1 MNEKI
6 DIRRFKRA
14 SKTAEFAALFRT
26 LEYTFPK
33 ERRLVEDPFAFHFL
47 SRPLKFIA
55 ALARVPVAGWWI
67 LGLID
72 HVEPGARA
80 SGVAR
85 TRLID
90 DHLTYALSR
99 GISQVV
105 ILGSGYDSRPYR
117 VPECR
122 KTRVFE
128 VDQAGILHLKRTKL
142 DRLLHRFPGNV
153 SFVKTDLNIEKIN
166 ETLRQHGFN
175 KNKPAFFIWEGVTQ
189 YLTRRA
195 VDQTMDFISGTAPGS
210 FLLFTYVHKKAI
222 DQWLNGPKANW
233 IRRWVKQMGEPWIF
247 GFDPK
252 ELPDYL
258 NRYGL
263 ELVEDVD
270 SKTFRQRYMNPRS
283 PHIEEYRFYRAALAR
298 VKSEEQPRIRF
309 FRSFFR
315 QME

>member
-1 MNEKI
+1 M
-6 DIRRFKRA
+6 
-14 SKTAEFAALFRT
+14 
-26 LEYTFPK
+26 
-33 ERRLVEDPFAFHFL
+33 
-47 SRPLKFIA
+47 
-55 ALARVPVAGWWI
+55 
-67 LGLID
+67 
-72 HVEPGARA
+72 
-80 SGVAR
+80 AR

-90 DHLTYALSR
+90 DHLIYALSR

-117 VPECR
+117 IPECR

-128 VDQAGILHLKRTKL
+128 VDQAGILRLKRTKL

-222 DQWLNGPKANW
+222 EQWLNGRKLTGSAVGSSKWGNRGSLVLIPKSSRITCTVMGWNW
-233 IRRWVKQMGEPWIF
+233 WKMWI
-247 GFDPK
+247 PK
-252 ELPDYL
+252 
-258 NRYGL
+258 
-263 ELVEDVD
+263 
-270 SKTFRQRYMNPRS
+270 RS
-283 PHIEEYRFYRAALAR
+283 GSVI
-298 VKSEEQPRIRF
+298 
-309 FRSFFR
+309 
-315 QME
+315 